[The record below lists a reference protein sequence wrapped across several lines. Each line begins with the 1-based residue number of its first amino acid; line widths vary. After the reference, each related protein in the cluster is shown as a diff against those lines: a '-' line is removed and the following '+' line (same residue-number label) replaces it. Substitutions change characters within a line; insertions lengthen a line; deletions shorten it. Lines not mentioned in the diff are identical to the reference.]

1 MALSCQDKTIENKS
15 LLLLAF
21 GFDILGFRNHILI
34 LSLFRGIHHHHYYCY
49 IIYSFRF
56 MYIKNN
62 IKKSKPQIQSPVAR
76 VISARN
82 KEPK

>member
-1 MALSCQDKTIENKS
+1 
-15 LLLLAF
+15 
-21 GFDILGFRNHILI
+21 
-34 LSLFRGIHHHHYYCY
+34 
-49 IIYSFRF
+49 